1 MQSRHGLFPKRVDLY
16 KVGVQRQGFCYVAR
30 TMIKHKFVLALGLS
44 SLLLGLGGCAA
55 TTPPPGGYGVC
66 AEKPGS
72 YECQIE
78 RYRIA
83 G

>member
-1 MQSRHGLFPKRVDLY
+1 MFAL
-16 KVGVQRQGFCYVAR
+16 
-30 TMIKHKFVLALGLS
+30 TMLKHKLILALGLV
-44 SLLLGLGGCAA
+44 SLLAGCAA
-55 TTPPPGGYGVC
+55 SSAPPPGGYGIC

-78 RYRIA
+78 RYKLA